1 MTKKLKNVTKTAEKN
16 VAEKNLGGRP
26 PIVFTDEQL
35 AELEEVAPYLN
46 YLQTADYFKISHNTF
61 FEMLKRDER
70 FLVSYKK
77 AKAAKLKILGA
88 KLIDKALGK
97 APEADTGAIVFYL
110 KTQGRWKEN
119 HDQPEV
125 TVNVNTMSESQKQQR
140 LLDVKLYDKYRR
152 DMGFGMDTET
162 AIDADFVVED
172 TKLLKN
178 DEE

>member
-1 MTKKLKNVTKTAEKN
+1 MTKKLKDVTGSAKKE
-16 VAEKNLGGRP
+16 VVKNLGGRP
-26 PIVFTDEQL
+26 EIVFTDEMI
-35 AELEEVAPYLN
+35 AELEEIAPYLN
-46 YLQTADYFKISHNTF
+46 YLQIADYFKINPETF
-61 FEMLKRDER
+61 YKLLARDTR
-70 FLVSYKK
+70 LSVAYKK
-77 AKAAKLKILGA
+77 AKAKKLHKFA
-88 KLIDKALGK
+88 SKLEEKAMGL

-119 HDQPEV
+119 HDQPTVE
-125 TVNVNTMSESQKQQR
+125 VNVNTMSEAQKQQR

-178 DEE
+178 ED